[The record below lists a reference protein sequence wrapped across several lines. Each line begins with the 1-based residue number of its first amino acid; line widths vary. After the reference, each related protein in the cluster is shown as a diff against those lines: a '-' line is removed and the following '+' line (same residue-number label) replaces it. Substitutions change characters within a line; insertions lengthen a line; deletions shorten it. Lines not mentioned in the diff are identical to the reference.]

1 MEEPGTGPGR
11 GGGGKPEQERGA
23 LGPPPPHGSRNHE
36 AFGVRG
42 AARALSAESG
52 GTAEL
57 CDPIV
62 GNTAAPRGSGC

>member
-1 MEEPGTGPGR
+1 MGGNQSKREE
-11 GGGGKPEQERGA
+11 
-23 LGPPPPHGSRNHE
+23 LLDPPPHGSRNHE